1 MADLDIP
8 VAWPIIAVT
17 EHENGQKR
25 VGVDLGPG
33 HVLQLTVTPWADA
46 YTDIAVLAESIRADM
61 AAILPP
67 PEDLPR

>member
-1 MADLDIP
+1 MDLDIP
-8 VAWPIIAVT
+8 VTWPIIAVA
-17 EHENGQKR
+17 EHENGRKR

-33 HVLQLTVTPWADA
+33 HVLQLTVTPWASA
-46 YTDIAVLAESIRADM
+46 YADIAALAEEIRQAM